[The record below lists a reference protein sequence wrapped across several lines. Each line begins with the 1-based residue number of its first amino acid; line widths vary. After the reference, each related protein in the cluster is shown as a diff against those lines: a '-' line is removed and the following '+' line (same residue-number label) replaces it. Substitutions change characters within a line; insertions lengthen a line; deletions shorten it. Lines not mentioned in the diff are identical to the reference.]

1 MRKKSLKRR
10 SGKENRKPSSK
21 PKPPK
26 RPQKLRLWSNE
37 SMLGAMKAVQD
48 GRMGVNRAA
57 LEFQVPRTTLKDR
70 ISGRVVHGTNLGPK
84 PYLTAEEEQEL
95 VNFLIKCSKMGYG
108 KTRAEVL
115 KIVKAALERKGKVKC
130 SVSQGWWIRFRERWP
145 SLSLRKGDSFPIARD
160 KMTSRDVFES
170 YFQLLKET
178 LESYDIKDKPAQIYN
193 CDESGMPLEHK
204 LANYFWQ

>member
-70 ISGRVVHGTNLGPK
+70 ISGR
-84 PYLTAEEEQEL
+84 EQIL
-95 VNFLIKCSKMGYG
+95 
-108 KTRAEVL
+108 A
-115 KIVKAALERKGKVKC
+115 
-130 SVSQGWWIRFRERWP
+130 
-145 SLSLRKGDSFPIARD
+145 LSLI
-160 KMTSRDVFES
+160 
-170 YFQLLKET
+170 L
-178 LESYDIKDKPAQIYN
+178 
-193 CDESGMPLEHK
+193 PLRRSK
-204 LANYFWQ
+204 N